1 MAQWQA
7 LLQLDSGLQR
17 QVSQLYEG
25 TFSREIRHYLCHWI
39 EKQNWD
45 LAAVDVNTAISCFH
59 ALQEYLEELWKRSVQ
74 ENKILQGPNFLNMKD
89 SLVKQFQN
97 EPQNLARILSHCL
110 KEEKKI
116 LALAPKVQ
124 GCNNPGMEQNSAEL
138 DNKVSGLKQQTLEVK
153 DEIKTL
159 EDLYEQLDL
168 IQKTWQS
175 RVQQCNGLNQ
185 SRAAV
190 EEDCLKRASFI
201 TQTKQIVLQ
210 QLYDILNHASQV
222 VTTLTDVELP
232 TWKHRQ
238 QMACIGSPVDTS
250 LDHLQKWFTIVA
262 EVIVG
267 IREQLQ
273 KLQEQNNKYNCTDAS
288 SLAAT
293 MVEIEK
299 FALSLLTKLL
309 TNALVVEKQPVMQNL
324 PQRPLVLKTG
334 VGFKVKVRYLAN
346 HPEFKRR
353 LKPVKPV
360 FDKDVEEAKTVT
372 GFRHF
377 EFERDDKKVLDVE
390 PPGDLIAEF
399 RNMSLKE
406 RREKSKA
413 SCEGSV
419 SPAGAP
425 GVPAS
430 TAAKSRPGVTEEL
443 HIIKFVTELEYA
455 GLKCNIEASSLPLVV
470 VSSTAQVASAWASI
484 MWCSMLSTSGSKNLS
499 LFVDPPPLTWE
510 QLAQVLSWQFLSV
523 GQRELDEDQ
532 LSMLRDKIVDPDG
545 LVHWSKFSS
554 KNGSPWIWIDGIL
567 DLIKKH
573 LVDLWRD
580 GYIMGF
586 VSRERT
592 ELLLKPKKPGTFLL
606 RFSETNKDGA
616 ISFSWVDHSNGEPHV
631 HAVQPYRKKELLSMS
646 LPDLI
651 YHYILTHQGETRNPL
666 LYLYP
671 DIHIDTAFR
680 RYYKILEVPI
690 PNVSTDGY
698 VGRKNTS
705 VSIIPTP
712 PPSPPT
718 ETFMMDIDTD
728 VDTCTDHR
736 QVMEDLFPDLLD
748 SPGQDVLTSTHLYPQ
763 LPQDN
768 FALPLGSFEGL

>member
-17 QVSQLYEG
+17 
-25 TFSREIRHYLCHWI
+25 
-39 EKQNWD
+39 
-45 LAAVDVNTAISCFH
+45 
-59 ALQEYLEELWKRSVQ
+59 
-74 ENKILQGPNFLNMKD
+74 
-89 SLVKQFQN
+89 
-97 EPQNLARILSHCL
+97 
-110 KEEKKI
+110 
-116 LALAPKVQ
+116 
-124 GCNNPGMEQNSAEL
+124 
-138 DNKVSGLKQQTLEVK
+138 
-153 DEIKTL
+153 
-159 EDLYEQLDL
+159 
-168 IQKTWQS
+168 
-175 RVQQCNGLNQ
+175 
-185 SRAAV
+185 
-190 EEDCLKRASFI
+190 
-201 TQTKQIVLQ
+201 Q

-334 VGFKVKVRYLAN
+334 VGFKVKVSFFAL
-346 HPEFKRR
+346 
-353 LKPVKPV
+353 
-360 FDKDVEEAKTVT
+360 
-372 GFRHF
+372 
-377 EFERDDKKVLDVE
+377 LDQ
-390 PPGDLIAEF
+390 
-399 RNMSLKE
+399 
-406 RREKSKA
+406 
-413 SCEGSV
+413 
-419 SPAGAP
+419 
-425 GVPAS
+425 
-430 TAAKSRPGVTEEL
+430 SRPGVTEEL

-680 RYYKILEVPI
+680 RYYKILGI
-690 PNVSTDGY
+690 VSLTHF
-698 VGRKNTS
+698 TS
-705 VSIIPTP
+705 VSHDFVYIFIKMTVRLRKKY
-712 PPSPPT
+712 
-718 ETFMMDIDTD
+718 I
-728 VDTCTDHR
+728 
-736 QVMEDLFPDLLD
+736 
-748 SPGQDVLTSTHLYPQ
+748 
-763 LPQDN
+763 
-768 FALPLGSFEGL
+768 

>member
-17 QVSQLYEG
+17 QVSQLYER
-25 TFSREIRHYLCHWI
+25 TFSREIRHYACHWI
-39 EKQNWD
+39 EKQDWD
-45 LAAVDVNTAISCFH
+45 LATVDVNTAISCFH
-59 ALQEYLEELWKRSVQ
+59 AFQDYLEELWKRSVL
-74 ENKILQGPNFLNMKD
+74 ENRILQGPNFLNMKD
-89 SLVKQFQN
+89 SLVNQFQN

-116 LALAPKVQ
+116 LALASKTQ
-124 GCNNPGMEQNSAEL
+124 GCNNPSMEQNSTEL
-138 DNKVSGLKQQTLEVK
+138 DNKVNGLKQQTLEVK
-153 DEIKTL
+153 REIKTL

-168 IQKTWQS
+168 IQKTWPS
-175 RVQQCNGLNQ
+175 RVQQCNEMNQ

-190 EEDCLKRASFI
+190 EEDCLERESFI

-210 QLYDILNHASQV
+210 QLCGILNHTSQV
-222 VTTLTDVELP
+222 VATLTDVELP
-232 TWKHRQ
+232 KWKHRQ

-250 LDHLQKWFTIVA
+250 LDHLQKWFTVAA

-267 IREQLQ
+267 IREQLL

-288 SLAAT
+288 SLAAN
-293 MVEIEK
+293 MVEIQK

-309 TNALVVEKQPVMQNL
+309 TNALVVEKQPVMQNFS
-324 PQRPLVLKTG
+324 QRPLILKTG
-334 VGFKVKVRYLAN
+334 VGFKAKVRYLAN
-346 HPEFKRR
+346 HPEFKHR
-353 LKPVKPV
+353 LRPVKPV

-377 EFERDDKKVLDVE
+377 EFGRDDKKVLDVE
-390 PPGDLIAEF
+390 PPGALIAEF

-406 RREKSKA
+406 RREKTKA
-413 SCEGSV
+413 SCEGSAC
-419 SPAGAP
+419 PAGAP

-430 TAAKSRPGVTEEL
+430 AAAKIRLGVTEEL

-455 GLKCNIEASSLPLVV
+455 GLKCDIEASSLPLIV
-470 VSSTAQVASAWASI
+470 VSSTNQVASAWASI
-484 MWCSMLSTSGSKNLS
+484 MWCSISGSKNLS
-499 LFVDPPPLTWE
+499 LFVDPPPLIWE

-523 GQRELDEDQ
+523 GERELDEDQ
-532 LSMLRDKIVDPDG
+532 LSMLRDKIADPDG
-545 LVHWSKFSS
+545 VVHWSKFSS
-554 KNGSPWIWIDGIL
+554 KNESPWIWIDGIL

-592 ELLLKPKKPGTFLL
+592 EFLLKPKRPGTFVL

-616 ISFSWVDHSNGEPHV
+616 ISFSWVDHTNGEPHV
-631 HAVQPYRKKELLSMS
+631 HAVRPYIKKELLSMS
-646 LPDLI
+646 LSDLI
-651 YHYILTHQGETRNPL
+651 YHYILTHQGETKNPL

-680 RYYKILEVPI
+680 RYEAPI
-690 PNVSTDGY
+690 PSVRPDGY
-698 VGRKNTS
+698 VERKITS
-705 VSIIPTP
+705 VSVIPTP

-718 ETFMMDIDTD
+718 EPMDTD
-728 VDTCTDHR
+728 YR
-736 QVMEDLFPDLLD
+736 QLMEDLFPDLLN
-748 SPGQDVLTSTHLYPQ
+748 SPGEDVLSSPPST
-763 LPQDN
+763 
-768 FALPLGSFEGL
+768 FTFGLL